1 MKMHAGHIYLMK
13 YFHYRNDKE
22 PLILVLYHGMDR
34 NKDVSKRK
42 EVVHGINLNYLSNSN
57 KLTDQVVDFIIQVAT
72 KQIKS
77 NDAYQLYHNY
87 IKHKLPKVIA
97 KAYRTYDC
105 RYIGTP
111 IPISKGFD
119 ETTTF
124 IKNLNNAQ
132 KHNTKDIKQR
142 IKAKI
147 KTAQEKKEVIK
158 KIYNTKQMTSEQI
171 LEFVDNYIKLI
182 QKAKIDDTK
191 RTGHDSK
198 FTKRR

>member
-1 MKMHAGHIYLMK
+1 MHAGRIYLMK
-13 YFHYRNDKE
+13 YYNYKHDKE

-42 EVVHGINLNYLSNSN
+42 EVVHGINLNYLSN
-57 KLTDQVVDFIIQVAT
+57 KLTDQLVDFIIQVAT

-77 NDAYQLYHNY
+77 NDAYQLYHNH
-87 IKHKLPKVIA
+87 IKYKLPKVIA
-97 KAYRTYDC
+97 KAYRTYDWKH
-105 RYIGTP
+105 IGTP

-119 ETTTF
+119 ETTIF

-132 KHNTKDIKQR
+132 KHNTKDIEQR

-147 KTAQEKKEVIK
+147 KTAQEKKDVIK
-158 KIYNTKQMTSEQI
+158 KTYNTKQMTSEQI